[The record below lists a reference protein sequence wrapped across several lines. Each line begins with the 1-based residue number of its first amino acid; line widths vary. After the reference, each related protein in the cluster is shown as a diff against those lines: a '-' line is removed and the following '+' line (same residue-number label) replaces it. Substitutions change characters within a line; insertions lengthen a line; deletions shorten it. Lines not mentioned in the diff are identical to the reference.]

1 VIEESKEEVKRP
13 QTGAPPVRQRGMKK
27 FKKVVEEEPPIPE
40 EEMSVNQ
47 KKKADAAK
55 IKQ

>member
-1 VIEESKEEVKRP
+1 MIEESKEEVKRP